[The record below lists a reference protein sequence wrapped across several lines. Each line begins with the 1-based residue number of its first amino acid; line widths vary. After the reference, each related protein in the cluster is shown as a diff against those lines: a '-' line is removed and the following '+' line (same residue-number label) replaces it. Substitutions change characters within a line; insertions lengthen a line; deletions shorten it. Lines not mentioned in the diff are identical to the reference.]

1 MYCENCGK
9 KLEDGEVC
17 SCQKPAVNKKR
28 KKKSKIQI
36 NIYML
41 ISFLLFVL
49 GIEMFLYFYIG
60 VENFLEVIPIDF
72 IKENERYFSCGIIIF
87 ICLFGSIAGILA
99 IKNKTARK
107 ASVIALAVNSIYFLL
122 ACVVLGKTVYDN
134 HVERKSIATENVAQE
149 EDTVFENENQNLK
162 DAKISDE
169 EDKEQFIQT
178 VIANADNLIQEGN
191 IDKAKA
197 ILSDAYAVTKSEE
210 IQNK

>member
-60 VENFLEVIPIDF
+60 VENFLEAVSYTHLTLPT
-72 IKENERYFSCGIIIF
+72 
-87 ICLFGSIAGILA
+87 IA
-99 IKNKTARK
+99 
-107 ASVIALAVNSIYFLL
+107 
-122 ACVVLGKTVYDN
+122 
-134 HVERKSIATENVAQE
+134 
-149 EDTVFENENQNLK
+149 
-162 DAKISDE
+162 
-169 EDKEQFIQT
+169 
-178 VIANADNLIQEGN
+178 
-191 IDKAKA
+191 
-197 ILSDAYAVTKSEE
+197 
-210 IQNK
+210 